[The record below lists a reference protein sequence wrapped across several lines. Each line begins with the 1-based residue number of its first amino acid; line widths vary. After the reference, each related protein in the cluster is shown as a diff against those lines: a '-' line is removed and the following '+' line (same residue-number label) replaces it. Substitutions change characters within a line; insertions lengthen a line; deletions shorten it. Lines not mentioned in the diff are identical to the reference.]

1 MTTHLTPEEH
11 RRKLRLVEDPPEESE
26 QELPSDGSLGRK
38 WREERD
44 ARRASRVTRL
54 WGFLEGGNPYTNY
67 WLILGSTLALAAIGL
82 TMVLSSSSVDAFGDS
97 GSSFTLFARQASW
110 AVIGLVGMFVFSR
123 LPTRMLGAIGWFL
136 MILASVLLALVAFT
150 PLGVEGGGSTNW
162 IRLGPVQGQPSEIAK
177 LALVL
182 WGSSVLARKGRLV
195 HQFTHWMMPFVVPGA
210 LFVLLLILIGGDLG
224 TSLIILVL
232 VGTML
237 FTAGVAWRYFLFSGG
252 VALVA
257 VLLLMWMTPYRMM
270 RVYAWLGINCDHPME
285 PCHQA
290 EQGFYALASGGF
302 WGVGLGQSRQKWA
315 YIPEVEND
323 FIFTIIGEE
332 LGLLGTLLVLGL
344 FAVLTLGIFR
354 VAAAAN
360 DRFTRLVCMG
370 TAAWLIGQSFIN
382 IGMVTGLIP
391 VVGVPLPFISY
402 GGSALTCAL
411 LAVGVILNF
420 ARRQRL
426 EALRPGTARRPG
438 RGARSGKAARS

>member
-1 MTTHLTPEEH
+1 MSTDLTPED
-11 RRKLRLVEDPPEESE
+11 RRRNLRLVGDASQQSSEEPPN
-26 QELPSDGSLGRK
+26 DGSLGRK
-38 WREERD
+38 WREDRQV
-44 ARRASRVTRL
+44 RRATRITRL

-82 TMVLSSSSVDAFGDS
+82 TMVLSSSSVHAFGES
-97 GSSFTLFARQASW
+97 GSAFTLFIRQGIW
-110 AVIGLVGMFVFSR
+110 AAIGVVGLLLVSR
-123 LPTRMLGAIGWFL
+123 VPTRLLGALGWFL
-136 MILASVLLALVAFT
+136 MILSSVLLALVAFT

-182 WGSSVLARKGRLV
+182 WGSAVLARKGRLV
-195 HQFTHWMMPFVVPGA
+195 QQFSHWMMPFVVPGSF
-210 LFVLLLILIGGDLG
+210 FVLLLVLLGGDLG

-232 VGTML
+232 VGTLL
-237 FTAGVAWRYFLFSGG
+237 FTAGVALRYFLISAGAAMAA
-252 VALVA
+252 VA
-257 VLLLMWMTPYRMM
+257 LLMWMTPYRMM
-270 RVYAWLGINCDHPME
+270 RVYAWLGMNCDDPTE
-285 PCHQA
+285 PCHQS

-354 VAAAAN
+354 VAAAST

-370 TAAWLIGQSFIN
+370 TASWLVGQSFIN
-382 IGMVTGLIP
+382 IGMVTGLLP

-411 LAVGVILNF
+411 VAVGVILNF

-426 EALRPGTARRPG
+426 DAQRQQ
-438 RGARSGKAARS
+438 S

>member
-1 MTTHLTPEEH
+1 MTTDLTPEE
-11 RRKLRLVEDPPEESE
+11 RRKNLRLVEDSE
-26 QELPSDGSLGRK
+26 QSSAEERPSDGSLGRQ
-38 WREERD
+38 WREERQ
-44 ARRASRVTRL
+44 ARRATRITRM

-67 WLILGSTLALAAIGL
+67 WLILGATLALAAIGL
-82 TMVLSSSSVDAFGDS
+82 TMVLSSSSVDAFGES
-97 GSSFTLFARQASW
+97 GSSFTLFTRQGIWAIIGVVGLFLASR
-110 AVIGLVGMFVFSR
+110 V
-123 LPTRMLGAIGWFL
+123 PTRWLGAIGWFL
-136 MILASVLLALVAFT
+136 MILSSVLLALVAFT

-182 WGSSVLARKGRLV
+182 WGSAVLSRKGRLV
-195 HQFTHWMMPFVVPGA
+195 QQFSHWMMPFVVPGSV
-210 LFVLLLILIGGDLG
+210 FVLLLVLLGGDLG

-232 VGTML
+232 VGTLL
-237 FTAGVAWRYFLFSGG
+237 FTAGVPLRYFLMSAGAA
-252 VALVA
+252 VAAVA
-257 VLLLMWMTPYRMM
+257 ALMWVTPYRMM
-270 RVYAWLGINCDHPME
+270 RVYAWLGMNCDHPSE
-285 PCHQA
+285 PCHQT

-354 VAAAAN
+354 VAAAST

-370 TAAWLIGQSFIN
+370 TAAWLVGQSFIN
-382 IGMVTGLIP
+382 IGMVTGLLP

-411 LAVGVILNF
+411 IAVGVILNF

-426 EALRPGTARRPG
+426 DAQRQQ
-438 RGARSGKAARS
+438 S